1 MSDRPW
7 FRARESGLGWTPVT
21 WEGWLV
27 TVLGAAAVIAAN
39 LIALGRLGVPHRLA
53 GPPLTV

>member
-1 MSDRPW
+1 MTDRPW

-27 TVLGAAAVIAAN
+27 TLLSAVVVVALN
-39 LIALGRLGVPHRLA
+39 LAIVTHL
-53 GPPLTV
+53 PPTRH

>member
-21 WEGWLV
+21 WEGWLA
-27 TVLGAAAVIAAN
+27 TIISAAAAVAFNVAVVVH
-39 LIALGRLGVPHRLA
+39 LGAMHR
-53 GPPLTV
+53 